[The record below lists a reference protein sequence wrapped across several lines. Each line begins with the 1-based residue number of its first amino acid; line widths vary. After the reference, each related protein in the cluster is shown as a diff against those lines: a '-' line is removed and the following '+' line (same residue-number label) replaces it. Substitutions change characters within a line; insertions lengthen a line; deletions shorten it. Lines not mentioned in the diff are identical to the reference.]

1 MNSIR
6 RRRAEARLV
15 HTRDERSSPHFQGW
29 RMVGLA
35 ALSQGLAVGT
45 TFYTYGVFVKP
56 LAAEFDAP
64 RLVVV
69 LGLTLLMLMQ
79 GIVSPYLGR
88 ALDRYSVRAIMVL
101 GLILCA
107 GGLFGLSLAT
117 SLWQIGLLFG
127 SLIAVGSHMFGPLAT
142 STLIANW
149 FIRERGRALGVTAL
163 GASAGGLIFPF
174 AATRLMEEVGWRGAA
189 STFAVVLLVFAGP
202 LWALVVN
209 QPEQIGERPDGLHA
223 PDAGTASTTQIEDT
237 RPEAEPNLFRSSNF
251 WVITSAIGLAF
262 CSASALIAHLVP
274 YVSDR
279 GYDPRAAALV
289 MSAYAGAGAVGR
301 LLAGWLADRVDQ
313 RIASWGIF
321 GVMAGSWLGLVL
333 APSYAGLVVASIGLG
348 LGMGGVMPL
357 WGALTGACFGR
368 AVFGRAMGLM
378 TPLMLP
384 FNLAGAPIAAYAF
397 DRTGSYTLVLSA
409 FLATFLL
416 GAIVISFLRVPA
428 VEPGT

>member
-1 MNSIR
+1 MF
-6 RRRAEARLV
+6 
-15 HTRDERSSPHFQGW
+15 HGW
-29 RMVGLA
+29 RIVGIA

-45 TFYTYGVFVKP
+45 TFFTYGVFVKP

-79 GIVSPYLGR
+79 GIVSPFLGR
-88 ALDRYSVRAIMVL
+88 ALDRYSIRGIMVL

-107 GGLFGLSLAT
+107 GGLFGLSVAT

-142 STLIANW
+142 STLIAHW
-149 FIRERGRALGVTAL
+149 FVRDRGQALGVTAL

-174 AATRLMEEVGWRGAA
+174 AATRLMEEMGWRGAV

-209 QPEQIGERPDGLHA
+209 RPEQLGERPDGLRA
-223 PDAGTASTTQIEDT
+223 PDTGAA
-237 RPEAEPNLFRSSNF
+237 PEEPAPSGEVQSEMETDLLRSSNF

-313 RIASWGIF
+313 RIASWGVF

-333 APSYAGLVVASIGLG
+333 APSYAGLVAASIGLG
-348 LGMGGVMPL
+348 LGVGGVMPL

-409 FLATFLL
+409 FLATFVL

>member
-1 MNSIR
+1 MF
-6 RRRAEARLV
+6 
-15 HTRDERSSPHFQGW
+15 HGW
-29 RMVGLA
+29 RIVGIA

-45 TFYTYGVFVKP
+45 TFFTYGVFVKP

-79 GIVSPYLGR
+79 GIVSPFLGR
-88 ALDRYSVRAIMVL
+88 ALDRYSIRGIMVL

-107 GGLFGLSLAT
+107 GGLFGLSVAT

-142 STLIANW
+142 STLIAHW
-149 FIRERGRALGVTAL
+149 FVRDRGQALGVTAL

-174 AATRLMEEVGWRGAA
+174 AATRLMEEMGWRGAV

-209 QPEQIGERPDGLHA
+209 RPEQLGERPDGLPSSDTGAA
-223 PDAGTASTTQIEDT
+223 PE
-237 RPEAEPNLFRSSNF
+237 EPAPSGEVQSEMETDLLRSSNF
-251 WVITSAIGLAF
+251 WVITSTIGLAF

-313 RIASWGIF
+313 RIASWGVF

-333 APSYAGLVVASIGLG
+333 APSYAGLVAASIGLG
-348 LGMGGVMPL
+348 LGVGGVMPL

-409 FLATFLL
+409 FLATFVL

>member
-1 MNSIR
+1 MF
-6 RRRAEARLV
+6 
-15 HTRDERSSPHFQGW
+15 HGW
-29 RMVGLA
+29 RIVGIA

-45 TFYTYGVFVKP
+45 TFFTYGVFVKP

-79 GIVSPYLGR
+79 GIVSPFLGR
-88 ALDRYSVRAIMVL
+88 ALDRYSIRGIMVL

-107 GGLFGLSLAT
+107 GGLFGLSVAT

-142 STLIANW
+142 STLIAHW
-149 FIRERGRALGVTAL
+149 FVRDRGQALGVTAL

-174 AATRLMEEVGWRGAA
+174 AATRLMEEMGWRGAV
-189 STFAVVLLVFAGP
+189 STFAIVLLVFAGP

-209 QPEQIGERPDGLHA
+209 RPEQLGERPDGLPSSDTGAAAEEPA
-223 PDAGTASTTQIEDT
+223 PSGEVQSEMETD
-237 RPEAEPNLFRSSNF
+237 LLRSSNF

-313 RIASWGIF
+313 RIASWGVF

-333 APSYAGLVVASIGLG
+333 APSYAGLVAASIGLG

-409 FLATFLL
+409 FLATFVL

>member
-1 MNSIR
+1 MF
-6 RRRAEARLV
+6 
-15 HTRDERSSPHFQGW
+15 HGW
-29 RMVGLA
+29 RIVGIA

-45 TFYTYGVFVKP
+45 TFFTYGVFVKP

-79 GIVSPYLGR
+79 GIVSPFLGR
-88 ALDRYSVRAIMVL
+88 ALDRYSIRGIMVL

-107 GGLFGLSLAT
+107 GGLFGLSVAT

-142 STLIANW
+142 STLIAHW
-149 FIRERGRALGVTAL
+149 FVRDRGQALGVTAL

-174 AATRLMEEVGWRGAA
+174 AATRLMEEMGWRGAV

-209 QPEQIGERPDGLHA
+209 RPEQLGERPDGLPSSDTGAAAEEPA
-223 PDAGTASTTQIEDT
+223 PSGEVQSEMETD
-237 RPEAEPNLFRSSNF
+237 LLRSSNF

-313 RIASWGIF
+313 RIASWGVF

-333 APSYAGLVVASIGLG
+333 APSYAGLVAASIGLG
-348 LGMGGVMPL
+348 LGVGGVMPL

-409 FLATFLL
+409 FLATFVL

>member
-1 MNSIR
+1 MF
-6 RRRAEARLV
+6 
-15 HTRDERSSPHFQGW
+15 HGW
-29 RMVGLA
+29 RIVGIA

-45 TFYTYGVFVKP
+45 TFFTYGVFVKP

-79 GIVSPYLGR
+79 GIVSPFLGR
-88 ALDRYSVRAIMVL
+88 ALDRYSIRGIMVL

-107 GGLFGLSLAT
+107 GGLFGLSVAT

-142 STLIANW
+142 STLIAHW
-149 FIRERGRALGVTAL
+149 FVRDRGQALGVTAL

-174 AATRLMEEVGWRGAA
+174 AATRLMEEMGWRGAV

-209 QPEQIGERPDGLHA
+209 RPEQLGERPDGLPSSDTGAA
-223 PDAGTASTTQIEDT
+223 PE
-237 RPEAEPNLFRSSNF
+237 EPAPSGEVQSEMETDLLRSSNF

-313 RIASWGIF
+313 RIASWGVF

-333 APSYAGLVVASIGLG
+333 APSYAGLVAASIGLG
-348 LGMGGVMPL
+348 LGVGGVMPL

-409 FLATFLL
+409 FLATFVL

>member
-1 MNSIR
+1 M
-6 RRRAEARLV
+6 
-15 HTRDERSSPHFQGW
+15 
-29 RMVGLA
+29 
-35 ALSQGLAVGT
+35 
-45 TFYTYGVFVKP
+45 FVKP

-79 GIVSPYLGR
+79 GIVSPFLGR
-88 ALDRYSVRAIMVL
+88 ALDRYSIRGIMVL

-107 GGLFGLSLAT
+107 GGLFGLSVAT

-142 STLIANW
+142 STLIAHW
-149 FIRERGRALGVTAL
+149 FVRDRGQALGVTAL

-174 AATRLMEEVGWRGAA
+174 AATRLMEEMGWRGAV

-209 QPEQIGERPDGLHA
+209 RPEQLGERPDGLPSSDTGAA
-223 PDAGTASTTQIEDT
+223 PE
-237 RPEAEPNLFRSSNF
+237 EPAPSGEVQSEMETDLLRSSNF

-313 RIASWGIF
+313 RIASWGVF

-333 APSYAGLVVASIGLG
+333 APSYAGLVAASIGLG
-348 LGMGGVMPL
+348 LGVGGVMPL

-409 FLATFLL
+409 FLATFVL